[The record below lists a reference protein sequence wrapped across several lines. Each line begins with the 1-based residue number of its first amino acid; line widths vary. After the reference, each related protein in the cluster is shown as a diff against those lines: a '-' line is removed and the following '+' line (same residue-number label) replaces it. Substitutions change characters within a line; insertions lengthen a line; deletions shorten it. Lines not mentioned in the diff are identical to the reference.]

1 VKRDPRDY
9 VEHVQES
16 MAHIARWVAE
26 GRDVFMT
33 DVRTQAATMRKL
45 HELSESLKRLH
56 AVVGERYPE
65 LPWRA
70 VIAFRDVIVH
80 DYLGLNLDRIWEIA
94 TVQVPALSPHVE
106 RIAAD
111 LAEV

>member
-1 VKRDPRDY
+1 
-9 VEHVQES
+9 
-16 MAHIARWVAE
+16 
-26 GRDVFMT
+26 
-33 DVRTQAATMRKL
+33 
-45 HELSESLKRLH
+45 LH

-80 DYLGLNLDRIWEIA
+80 DYLGLNLDRIWGIA

>member
-9 VEHVQES
+9 VDHVQES
-16 MAHIARWVAE
+16 MAHIERWVAE
-26 GRDVFMT
+26 GRAVFMT
-33 DVRTQAATMRKL
+33 DVRTQAATIRKL

-56 AVVGERYPE
+56 SVVGDRYPE

-80 DYLGLNLDRIWEIA
+80 DYLGLNLDRIWDIA
-94 TVQVPALSPHVE
+94 TVEVPALKPQVD

-111 LAEV
+111 LAN